1 MIVVERFWQGD
12 RNQRI
17 ALGKRPCGPIKL
29 FKKGMTHLSW
39 LIIGLATGG
48 AFVFYFRDA
57 PTLAQELLTG
67 KAPTIAYLFLGI
79 FTMTTYVLGGIAR
92 EQVCIYMCP
101 WPRIQG
107 AMVDHETLLVGYKD
121 HRGEPRGPHK
131 KGQTWE
137 GRGDCIDCQACVA
150 VCPMGIDIRD
160 GSQLECIQCALC
172 IDACNDIMSKIGRP
186 PNLVAYDTIA
196 NQEATLRGEAAPLQI
211 IRPRTLLYTG
221 LIIVVSA
228 IMLVVLLNRTT
239 LEINVLHD
247 RNPPYVMLSDGGV
260 RNGYTIKILNKLHEP
275 REFTLEAKGLA
286 GAQLSMVGLEPS
298 ASIRV
303 TTDDVRELR
312 AFVTLSKTEA
322 ARHAPGSV
330 PFWLVVRDATT
341 GSETFRGVN
350 FHKPAATPARSQ

>member
-1 MIVVERFWQGD
+1 
-12 RNQRI
+12 
-17 ALGKRPCGPIKL
+17 
-29 FKKGMTHLSW
+29 MTHLSW
-39 LIIGLATGG
+39 LAIGLATGG

-57 PTLAQELLTG
+57 PTLAEELLTST
-67 KAPTIAYLFLGI
+67 APTIAYLFLGI
-79 FTMTTYVLGGIAR
+79 FTMTTYLLGGIAR

-107 AMVDHETLLVGYKD
+107 AMVDHETLLVGYKE

-172 IDACNDIMSKIGRP
+172 IDACNDIMGKVGRP
-186 PNLVAYDTIA
+186 LNLIAYDTIA
-196 NQEATLRGEAAPLQI
+196 NQEAAVRGQIAPLQI

-260 RNGYTIKILNKLHEP
+260 RNGYTIKILNKLHQP
-275 REFTLEAKGLA
+275 REFTLEAKGLP
-286 GAQLSMVGLEPS
+286 GAQLSIVGLE
-298 ASIRV
+298 ANARIRV
-303 TTDDVRELR
+303 ITDDVRELR
-312 AFVTLSKTEA
+312 AFVTLPKAEA
-322 ARHAPGSV
+322 ARKEPGSV
-330 PFWLVVRDATT
+330 PFLLVVRDATS
-341 GSETFRGVN
+341 GSETSRGVN
-350 FHKPAATPARSQ
+350 FHKPTTTPARSP